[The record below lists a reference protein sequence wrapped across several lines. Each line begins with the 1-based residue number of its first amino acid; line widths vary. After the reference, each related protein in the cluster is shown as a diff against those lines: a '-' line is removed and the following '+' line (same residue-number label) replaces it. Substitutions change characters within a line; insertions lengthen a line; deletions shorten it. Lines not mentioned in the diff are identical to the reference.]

1 MNNWN
6 TLFTQ
11 TKSKD
16 YSKSLH
22 TFLNEEYQTQTIYPP
37 RKDMFKAFELT
48 APQDIKMVIIGQDP
62 YHEQGQAMGLSFSV
76 PSGEIL
82 PPSLRN
88 IYKELDDDLGT
99 HMRNDGDLTYLAK
112 QGVLLLNA
120 YLTVRQGQ
128 PLSHHIDEYD
138 LFMKDVIEYINT
150 LDQPIVFMLW
160 GGFAKKYR
168 KYLTN
173 PKFFIIESVHPSP
186 LSANRG
192 GWFGNHNFSKANDF
206 LVKQG
211 LKPIDWQN

>member
-62 YHEQGQAMGLSFSV
+62 YHEPGQAMGLSFSV

-150 LDQPIVFMLW
+150 LDQSIVFMLW

>member
-1 MNNWN
+1 MNNWD

-22 TFLNEEYQTQTIYPP
+22 TFLNEEYQNKTIYPP

-62 YHEQGQAMGLSFSV
+62 YHEPGQAMGLSFSV
-76 PSGEIL
+76 PTGEVL

-99 HMRNDGDLTYLAK
+99 HMRNDGDLTYLAR

-173 PKFFIIESVHPSP
+173 PKFLIIESVHPSP

-206 LVKQG
+206 LIKQG